1 MIKLTDIKDRTKRPY
16 LDQNLDFVKQLV
28 ATLNQIDGF
37 NANELWFAADSPI
50 LNLWLL
56 I

>member
-1 MIKLTDIKDRTKRPY
+1 MIKLADIDDLTRKY
-16 LDQNLDFVKQLV
+16 LDQNPDFANQLV